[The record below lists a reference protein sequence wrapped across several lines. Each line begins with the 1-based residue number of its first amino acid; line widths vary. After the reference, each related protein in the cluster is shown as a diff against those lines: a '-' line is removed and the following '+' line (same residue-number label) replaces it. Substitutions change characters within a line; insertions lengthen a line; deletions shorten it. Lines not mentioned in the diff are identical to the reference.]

1 MMEVYR
7 DINNARFIDSFQ
19 LWASV
24 AQLSAENKGRHLMK
38 NGGVKFYDN
47 DYLYVKQPSV
57 AITGVGG
64 IPIRWTEHTP
74 TDTVE
79 LSCLPGTLLSVPS
92 LRQSMIDMMGFGGFY
107 TYLNP
112 RDQSPQSLQ
121 KIMTD
126 KQHFSTAHAVYL
138 NFIVLGISTAVENE
152 FNGQRDIIHLSR
164 LTEARTQSQSY
175 PSVVVLFPEYLDTYK
190 NILEYTQQTLAE
202 SRDISLNRADNL
214 EVRNLVFPA
223 AKATILGINASLR
236 NLQKLVSGIQDK
248 GKEEEYRRALAMIND
263 NLAALLPEMFEISS
277 NQGFNY
283 PAHFKENTND

>member
-1 MMEVYR
+1 MEAYR
-7 DINNARFIDSFQ
+7 DIHNARFIDSFQ

-24 AQLSAENKGRHLMK
+24 AQLSPEDKGRHLMK
-38 NGGVKFYDN
+38 NGGVKFYDKG
-47 DYLYVKQPSV
+47 YLYVKQPSV

-64 IPIRWTEHTP
+64 IPLKWTEYTP

-79 LSCLPGTLLSVPS
+79 LSCLPGISLSVPS

-121 KIMTD
+121 KIMAD
-126 KQHFSTAHAVYL
+126 NQHFSTAHAVYL
-138 NFIVLGISTAVENE
+138 NFVILGISTAVENE
-152 FNGQRDIIHLSR
+152 FNSQRDIVHLSR

-190 NILEYTQQTLAE
+190 NVLEHTQQTLAQTE
-202 SRDISLNRADNL
+202 QSTLNKADNL

-236 NLQKLVSGIQDK
+236 NLQKLVAGIRDK
-248 GKEEEYRRALAMIND
+248 GKEEEYRRVLAMIND
-263 NLAALLPEMFEISS
+263 SLAALLPEMFKTSS
-277 NQGFNY
+277 NQGFTY
-283 PAHFKENTND
+283 PSHFKESDND